1 MNLGVLDEFPVLYLF
16 PHVLHR
22 AKIVMHPVHL
32 PLAGFARR
40 VTHAESEFTI
50 GKLLLQEFD
59 KRSLPWP
66 SGGGKICMVQG
77 RRVADVVVRRIIIV
91 SNAETQQLNCRPRWR
106 LQRGFVT

>member
-16 PHVLHR
+16 PHILHR

-59 KRSLPWP
+59 
-66 SGGGKICMVQG
+66 
-77 RRVADVVVRRIIIV
+77 
-91 SNAETQQLNCRPRWR
+91 
-106 LQRGFVT
+106 